1 MGIWLTTNDNLG
13 AHLGGLI
20 NEVFVMYDPEEQ
32 LNFTQER
39 WENSLNKTYTEYYA
53 SYLHEDSTLT
63 SIDARIKAIDVA
75 YANADGFDLCVVSL
89 KSIFSTVVVPSSST
103 VNITQIHVDDL
114 FNFHNNIP

>member
-1 MGIWLTTNDNLG
+1 
-13 AHLGGLI
+13 
-20 NEVFVMYDPEEQ
+20 MYDPEEQ

-89 KSIFSTVVVPSSST
+89 KSIFPLLSCQVQVLLTLLKFIWMICSFSQQHTLNLP
-103 VNITQIHVDDL
+103 Q
-114 FNFHNNIP
+114 